1 MELTYERLIQFDLID
16 EFEKS
21 LLESKNINAFSEFL
35 TTTNEINSTDQ
46 FIKDS
51 PSFPGSTDKIVR
63 GELISAIGSTL
74 SIEGTNMNPDEIE
87 ESFKKADLEEEL
99 KRNEQEAEN
108 SRKVYKFILE
118 LVENTGEQIIYDER
132 IIKQIHKYFTENMN
146 YLSNV
151 PGEYRGDFPVSF
163 GTPRRKGLC
172 KTRADIELAMKNFVN
187 WLNKEKSGFMSSNTI
202 IKAIL
207 AHYYLTEIH
216 PFGDGNG
223 RTARALEAFILY
235 LNGVNTYCFWSLTN
249 FWSINRNDYITH
261 LGNIRNTSNPWD
273 FLIWGMKGYLE
284 ELKRIKGLVLKKVK
298 QLMLMDYTKYLFSNK
313 KNEDIKIN
321 ERIVHIISILV
332 HENKLPMSK
341 FLAQPAIKA
350 LYNNVSNMTTSRDFK
365 KMTDLRLIKSTDID
379 GKKYIEA
386 NFKLLDFLE
395 YGV

>member
-1 MELTYERLIQFDLID
+1 MELTYERLIKFNLTD
-16 EFEKS
+16 EIEKL
-21 LLESKNINAFSEFL
+21 LLESKNIDAFSDFL
-35 TTTNEINSTDQ
+35 KTINEINSTDQ

-74 SIEGTNMNPDEIE
+74 SIEGTNMNSDEIE
-87 ESFKKADLEEEL
+87 ESFKKADLEGEL

-108 SRKVYKFILE
+108 SRKVYRFILE
-118 LVENTGEQIIYDER
+118 FVDNKEDKIIYDER
-132 IIKQIHKYFTENMN
+132 VIKQIHKYFTENMH

-163 GTPRRKGLC
+163 GTPRREGLC
-172 KTRADIELAMKNFVN
+172 KTRADIELAMKNFID
-187 WLNKEKSGFMSSNTI
+187 WLNKEKSGFISSYSI
-202 IKAIL
+202 IQAIL
-207 AHYYLTEIH
+207 AHYYITEIH

-223 RTARALEAFILY
+223 RTARALEALILY
-235 LNGVNTYCFWSLTN
+235 LNGVNTYCFWSLAN
-249 FWSINRNDYITH
+249 FWSFNRNDYITH

-298 QLMLMDYTKYLFSNK
+298 QLMLMDYTKYLLLNK

-321 ERIVHIISILV
+321 ERIVHVISILV
-332 HENKLPMSK
+332 REGKLPMSK
-341 FLAQPAIKA
+341 FMAKPEIKA
-350 LYNNVSNMTTSRDFK
+350 LYSNVSNMTISRDFK

-379 GKKYIEA
+379 KKKYIEA
-386 NFKLLDFLE
+386 NFKLLDLLE